1 MKESRK
7 GTSQQSMSPASSP
20 LSDADI
26 SGSSKEQDHIS
37 SATQFPSSTKN
48 DSVIRVEKR
57 GYYHC
62 NESGNGAVF
71 KDGRTVFL
79 FDKPD
84 LFYFVSSNFEHCKK
98 GQRLMVDV
106 MASHRRPLILII
118 ISSLIHANDDEWA
131 SSCESLS
138 YDPNNPCT
146 DSWKRKPKQCIKR
159 IDL

>member
-1 MKESRK
+1 MK
-7 GTSQQSMSPASSP
+7 
-20 LSDADI
+20 
-26 SGSSKEQDHIS
+26 